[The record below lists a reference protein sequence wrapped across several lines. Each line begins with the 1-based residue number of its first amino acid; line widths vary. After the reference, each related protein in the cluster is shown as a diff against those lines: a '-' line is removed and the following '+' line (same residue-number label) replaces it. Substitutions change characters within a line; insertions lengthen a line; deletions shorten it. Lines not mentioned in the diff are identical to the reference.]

1 MLKSIYLGFR
11 KAKVQK
17 VTVVKFGMYDRGGDG
32 VGCLVVKI
40 GANAA
45 QLTNVIVA
53 GPRE

>member
-11 KAKVQK
+11 KIKVQR
-17 VTVVKFGMYDRGGDG
+17 VTVVKFGMYDRGGDD

-40 GANAA
+40 GANVA

-53 GPRE
+53 GPRD